1 MKITKNK
8 IIKGLKVLK
17 NSGPTELIGQIKVK
31 SDEFVP
37 APTLLLN
44 EVKFNTG
51 TIDIVLDKKIN
62 PTEFI
67 EQNKSI
73 NKKYS
78 LFTLNEEYSDDN
90 KLIKFVNS
98 YTFKN
103 VFGIRSFI
111 YIYID
116 EKCDFDMCFNIKYDA
131 KIEEEISKII
141 NDSAGI
147 GLKLLSNYNSNDN
160 ISVKTSTFFNFVG
173 TNYYSGGAERY
184 LLDLHEVCVEL
195 GINLNIYQHGDIPFF
210 RKYNNINVIGLNIK
224 DEKINSS
231 YQFIDKQTK
240 NYIYHTY
247 NNTALHIYSAF
258 QECYPNHIGPSIGIS
273 HGISW
278 DSKINHYSYGKD
290 FFWENKKIYLD
301 GACYCNKLVSVD
313 TNTANWFQTVDY
325 KLGNKKFHVIPNYV
339 DNEEFSPRKDFLKKK
354 DKIIITYP
362 RRLYEPRG
370 LYIVLDIVDM
380 ILEKYKNVEFH
391 FVGKGF
397 EEDLKNIR
405 EKMEKYP
412 ENIKCYSKSP
422 QEMKDV
428 YKYTDISL
436 IPTQFSEGTSLS
448 CLEAL
453 SSGNLVIA
461 TRIGGLTD
469 LVINEYNGYLIEPSA
484 ESLYDTLTKIL
495 DNFDEQ
501 DNIRKN
507 AIETAKVFNKNSWKE
522 KWKKEILSFDIRKKS
537 KNNDLIEIYLKDINS
552 ISTEIMEII
561 KTELTKG
568 NLIYLRVKELPETD
582 NITNGLLQIVPLDE
596 EIVSEAKKVYIQ
608 KGLKIK
614 RKERMIYVNE

>member
-1 MKITKNK
+1 MKITKNNIK
-8 IIKGLKVLK
+8 KGLKVLK
-17 NSGPTELIGQIKVK
+17 NNGLTELIRQIKGNNNG
-31 SDEFVP
+31 FVP
-37 APTLLLN
+37 TPTLLLN
-44 EVKFNTG
+44 DVKFKIG
-51 TIDIVLDKKIN
+51 TIDIVLDAKIN
-62 PTEFI
+62 PIEFI
-67 EQNKSI
+67 EQNNNLS
-73 NKKYS
+73 KKYS
-78 LFTLNEEYSDDN
+78 IFTLNDKCIQNN
-90 KLIKFVNS
+90 KVVNYVNP

-103 VFGIRSFI
+103 IFGLRAFI
-111 YIYID
+111 YIYVA
-116 EKCDFDMCFNIKYDA
+116 EKCEFDMSFNVKYDSN
-131 KIEEEISKII
+131 IEEEISKII
-141 NDSAGI
+141 NDCSGT
-147 GLKLLSNYNSNDN
+147 GLKLLSNYNSTDN
-160 ISVKTSTFFNFVG
+160 ISVKTSTFFNFLG

-184 LLDLHEVCVEL
+184 LLDLHETCEEI
-195 GINLNIYQHGDIPFF
+195 GMNLNIYQHGDIPFF

-247 NNTALHIYSAF
+247 NNTSLHIYSAF

-313 TNTANWFQTVDY
+313 TNTANWFQTIDY
-325 KLGNKKFHVIPNYV
+325 ELGNKKFHVIPNYV
-339 DNEEFSPRKDFLKKK
+339 DNEEFSPRKNFLEKN

-370 LYIVLDIVDM
+370 LYIVLDIVDK
-380 ILEKYKNVEFH
+380 ILKKYNNVEFH

-405 EKMEKYP
+405 EKMKKYP
-412 ENIKCYSKSP
+412 QNIKCYSKTP

-453 SSGNLVIA
+453 SSGNLVIS

-469 LVINEYNGYLIEPSA
+469 LVINGYNGYLIEPSA
-484 ESLYDTLTKIL
+484 ESLYETLIKIL
-495 DNFDEQ
+495 DNFDKQ

-507 AIETAKVFNKNSWKE
+507 AIETAKVFNKNNWKE
-522 KWKKEILSFDIRKKS
+522 KWKKEILSFDIKKKS
-537 KNNDLIEIYLKDINS
+537 KNNDLIEIYLNDINS
-552 ISTEIMEII
+552 ISQEIMEII

-568 NLIYLRVKELPETD
+568 NLIYLRLKEMPEID
-582 NITNGLLQIVPLDE
+582 NITNSLLQIVPFDE
-596 EIVSEAKKVYIQ
+596 EIVSEAKKVYVQ

-614 RKERMIYVNE
+614 RKERMIYINE